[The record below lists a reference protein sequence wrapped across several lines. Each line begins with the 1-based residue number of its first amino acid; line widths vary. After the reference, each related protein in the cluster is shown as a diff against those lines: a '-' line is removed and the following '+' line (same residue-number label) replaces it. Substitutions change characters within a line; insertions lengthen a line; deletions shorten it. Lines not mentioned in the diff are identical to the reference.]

1 MWRSRQK
8 LTEEPTVAP
17 LLGLLTFTPA
27 IAGMANAHRHTNAV
41 QLPEPHSDFSSRFF
55 LLMVRECAAE
65 LKGF

>member
-1 MWRSRQK
+1 MAETPFEQDDVAVATK

-41 QLPEPHSDFSSRFF
+41 SFPSLIPISPADFF
-55 LLMVRECAAE
+55 C
-65 LKGF
+65 